1 MYFIVSL
8 PRCGTAWLANFL
20 TWGDSF
26 CYHEG
31 VYEHDDFDE
40 YCGMLEN
47 HTAEYVGDCDTGLT
61 LLLPWLYRTYP
72 NAKYVFIQRDI
83 EDIKKSLIKA
93 GFSTYILSECLRR
106 VEWGLRVMNP
116 LVVQFDDLF
125 TDTKKI
131 WDYIGLTDFP
141 EERHAM
147 LRDMKMDDSAKYVN
161 AVNFSGLI
169 RSAA

>member
-31 VYEHDDFDE
+31 VYEQDDFSE
-40 YCGMLEN
+40 YTAMLEGN
-47 HTAEYVGDCDTGLT
+47 PAKHVGDCDTGLT

-72 NAKYVFIQRDI
+72 DAKYVFIQRDI
-83 EDIKKSLIKA
+83 EDIKKSSVKA
-93 GFSTYILSECLRR
+93 GLSTHILGECLRR

-116 LVVQFDDLF
+116 LVIQFEDLF
-125 TDTKKI
+125 TDTKII

-141 EERHAM
+141 EERHTM
-147 LRDMKMDDSAKYVN
+147 LRDMKMDDSAKYTN
-161 AVNFSGLI
+161 AVDFSALM

>member
-1 MYFIVSL
+1 MYFIIAL
-8 PRCGTAWLANFL
+8 PRSGTAWLANFL

-31 VYEHDDFDE
+31 VYEQDDFSE
-40 YCGMLEN
+40 YTAMLEGN
-47 HTAEYVGDCDTGLT
+47 PAKHVGDCDTGLT
-61 LLLPWLYRTYP
+61 LLLPWLYKTYP

-83 EDIKKSLIKA
+83 EDIKRSAIKA
-93 GFSTYILSECLRR
+93 GFSTHLLSECLRR

-116 LVVQFDDLF
+116 LVIQFDDLF
-125 TDTKKI
+125 TDTKRI

-147 LRDMKMDDSAKYVN
+147 LRDMKMDDSGIYTTPVD
-161 AVNFSGLI
+161 FSALM